1 MFLSRQ
7 RGAWDGAGEWDRTTD
22 RRRVGPEACLP
33 APAEGASPLAFTP
46 RREHTPFEPPGRWFD
61 SGSHEV
67 WYGAGE
73 WDRTTDLRFTK
84 PLLYQLSYA
93 GRQCLA
99 RKQDG

>member
-1 MFLSRQ
+1 M
-7 RGAWDGAGEWDRTTD
+7 AGHTKCGVVKEFKPTGGT
-22 RRRVGPEACLP
+22 G
-33 APAEGASPLAFTP
+33 TI
-46 RREHTPFEPPGRWFD
+46 RRELIERG
-61 SGSHEV
+61 GSHEV

-93 GRQCLA
+93 GRLCLA